1 MRRATPLQ
9 PFAQFSVPLLPCRRP
24 YTPTT
29 SIAQRGFVDFVIKLY
44 PDGQMS
50 QILAQVR
57 PASCLLFAP
66 ILRVRQW
73 LRSSLPPR

>member
-1 MRRATPLQ
+1 MR
-9 PFAQFSVPLLPCRRP
+9 LLASCRP

-50 QILAQVR
+50 QILEQVG
-57 PASCLLFAP
+57 SE
-66 ILRVRQW
+66 
-73 LRSSLPPR
+73 S